1 MDRKLNSTIKA
12 VIFDMDGVLIDSEPL
27 WRKAEIET
35 FNELGFD
42 FTDEMCRQTMGMRTK
57 EVIEYWH
64 NVLQWKNKSID
75 EVTQILLD
83 KIHQSIQEEGV
94 PMEGVH
100 DIIDYFQKLGLPLA
114 MASSSPYSL
123 IDLVLEK
130 LAIKHAFKV
139 VESAEFLPYGKP
151 HPQIFLNAAGKLNVN
166 PHSCMVIEDSFHGM
180 IAGKAANMFTVVIP
194 EKEKFDTGKWCV
206 ADIKAHSLKDLLKI
220 SF

>member
-83 KIHQSIQEEGV
+83 KIHQSIQERKTTPRLMLVVCFACASKTCCE
-94 PMEGVH
+94 MATASRSR
-100 DIIDYFQKLGLPLA
+100 PLDCKA
-114 MASSSPYSL
+114 KTSS
-123 IDLVLEK
+123 
-130 LAIKHAFKV
+130 
-139 VESAEFLPYGKP
+139 
-151 HPQIFLNAAGKLNVN
+151 
-166 PHSCMVIEDSFHGM
+166 
-180 IAGKAANMFTVVIP
+180 
-194 EKEKFDTGKWCV
+194 
-206 ADIKAHSLKDLLKI
+206 
-220 SF
+220 